1 MKNRR
6 TSTLQVIL
14 DNMKQNLE
22 LIHYSESVKIL
33 RFIIEKIEMCSPV
46 FKTVLKILLG
56 SCISNIVEIISL
68 EATI

>member
-22 LIHYSESVKIL
+22 LVHYSECENLKVHY
-33 RFIIEKIEMCSPV
+33 RKIEMCSPV